1 MAGMQNANRPL
12 PPLDLLRGFESAA
25 RHLSFTRAAAELF
38 LTQSAVSRQVQA
50 LEEFL
55 GVPLFE
61 RRHKAL
67 ALTEAG
73 NTYYRAVVASLD
85 QLREATRKLRETRTR
100 NVLNVTTTVSFASL
114 WLVPRLV
121 RFRKEHPDIDVRIAA
136 TFEVLDLERE
146 GLDLAIRDIA
156 IANAP
161 PGSVYLVGEQLA
173 PVCSPAYVREA
184 RREKRPLSK
193 PADLQHHVLLLFH
206 DAKGRFAWLS
216 WPRWLETHGIDEMP
230 TAGTIAFDQYDQVIQ
245 AALLGQGIALGRGT
259 LVDQYI
265 REKRLVALFGGLQ
278 DVQRAFHA
286 VFARNAQ
293 SRPQVRQFVDW
304 LKRELAREK

>member
-1 MAGMQNANRPL
+1 MHSPNRPL

-50 LEEFL
+50 LEDFL

-73 NTYYRAVVASLD
+73 HAYYRTVAGALD
-85 QLREATRKLRETRTR
+85 QVRDATRKLRETRTR

-114 WLVPRLV
+114 WLVPRLA
-121 RFRKEHPDIDVRIAA
+121 RFRKEQPDIDVRIAA
-136 TFEVLDLERE
+136 TAEALDLERE
-146 GLDLAIRDIA
+146 GIDLAIRDLA
-156 IANAP
+156 IDNAP
-161 PGSVYLVGEQLA
+161 PGAVFLVGEQIA
-173 PVCSPAYVREA
+173 PVCSPAYLRDS
-184 RREKRPLSK
+184 KRAKLALSK
-193 PADLQHHVLLLFH
+193 PADLRHHVLLVFH
-206 DAKGRFAWLS
+206 DPKGRYAWLS
-216 WPRWLETHGIDEMP
+216 WPRWLEARGIDDMSI
-230 TAGTIAFDQYDQVIQ
+230 ASSMAFDQYDQVIQ

-259 LVDQYI
+259 LVEQYI
-265 REKRLVALFGGLQ
+265 RDKRLVALFGGLQ
-278 DVQRAFHA
+278 EVPRAFHA

-293 SRPQVRQFVDW
+293 SRPQVKQFVDW
-304 LKRELAREK
+304 LKRELARER